1 MTAKPSGSRRLLV
14 LMFGFGFVSGLPL
27 ALSGFTFRQWLTEGG
42 ASLETIGL
50 MANLG
55 LPYTFKFLWAPVLD
69 QLSAPGLL
77 ARFGRRRGWLLAVQP
92 PLAVCVLWLAAG
104 DPTTAPLAAIAAV
117 ALIAFF
123 SATQDIAIDAW
134 RIESFEPDMQG
145 LANAVYVWG
154 YRVAMLVSGA
164 GVIAAAGSLGW
175 HGALF
180 GVAVLAAAGMLVTLV
195 APEPRVVLPPRE
207 AGPVAR
213 VGRAIID
220 SLWEFLR
227 RPGAIPILLYV
238 ALFNLGEAMAGVM
251 LAPFYRHL
259 GFDRA
264 AVATAIGPFSLFA
277 TMGGIGLGG
286 WLVSRLGLARALIA
300 TGFFQMA
307 AMGMYMWLSLAPGDH
322 PVLYATVV
330 VEAFAGGLATA
341 AFLAY
346 LSTLCS
352 PLHTA
357 TQFALLTSIA
367 PFASHTLGGFSGYL
381 AARVG
386 WTEFYAVSML
396 CSLPAM
402 LLMLYILRRY
412 PPRLRLQT

>member
-1 MTAKPSGSRRLLV
+1 MSHARRLLA
-14 LMFGFGFVSGLPL
+14 LMFAFGFVSGLPL

-42 ASLETIGL
+42 ASLQTIGL

-69 QLSAPGLL
+69 QLSPPLF
-77 ARFGRRRGWLLAVQP
+77 ARLGRRRGWILLVQP
-92 PLAVCVLWLAAG
+92 MLAGCVLWLALG
-104 DPTTAPLAAIAAV
+104 DPTLAPLAAIGAS

-134 RIESFEPDMQG
+134 RIETFSPDQQG
-145 LANAVYVWG
+145 MANAVYVWG

-164 GVIAAAGSLGW
+164 GVIAAAGVVGW
-175 HGALF
+175 RGALL
-180 GVAVLAAAGMLVTLV
+180 GIAALAAAGILVTLAV
-195 APEPRVVLPPRE
+195 PEPRVDLPPRE
-207 AGPVAR
+207 AGPLSR
-213 VGRAIID
+213 VGRAIVD

-227 RPGAIPILLYV
+227 RPGAVPILLYV

-251 LAPFYRHL
+251 LAPFYRDL
-259 GFDRA
+259 GFNRA
-264 AVATAIGPFSLFA
+264 AVATAVGPFSLFA
-277 TMGGIGLGG
+277 TMAGIGLGG
-286 WLVSRLGLARALIA
+286 WLVGRLGLARALIA

-307 AMGMYMWLSLAPGDH
+307 AMAMYIWLSVSPGDH
-322 PVLYATVV
+322 LVLYSTVV
-330 VEAFAGGLATA
+330 AEAFAGGLATA
-341 AFLAY
+341 AFISY

-352 PLHTA
+352 PLYTA
-357 TQFALLTSIA
+357 TQFALLTSVA

-386 WTEFYAVSML
+386 WTEFYAISML

-412 PPRLRLQT
+412 PPRPRVHT